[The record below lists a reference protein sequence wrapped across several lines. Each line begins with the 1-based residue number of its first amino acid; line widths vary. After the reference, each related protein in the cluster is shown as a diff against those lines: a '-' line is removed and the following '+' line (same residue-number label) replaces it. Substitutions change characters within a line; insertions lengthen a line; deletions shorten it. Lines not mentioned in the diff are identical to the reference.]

1 MPKKRAARRSVL
13 NRAPVQAKNGHMTG
27 IFFIMLNVLFW
38 GLAPA
43 IIKHGIGFVSPQ
55 AFLYYRFLI
64 VIILTTPFL
73 FLGRKKYGTIKTPG
87 QLLQLLTIGFI
98 TNPLC
103 LGLLFV
109 GLHYTTSAAGAII
122 AGTSPLFIVVMSAL
136 FLKEKITRNEVI
148 GAILG
153 TVGTVM
159 IVLETPI
166 QADAPNPLLGNALI
180 FLYNFIWAAAVLSM
194 KKLANKHEPFLFGY
208 TGWFMG
214 MLVMGLITFKTDPII
229 FMRPLMLLGMW
240 DALWP
245 IIYMAIFASIVGFT
259 AYQVA
264 QKYLPA
270 SEAGIFTY
278 LQPVV
283 TIPLSLFWLHEDFG
297 TLFVTGCIVLIL
309 GVLIAEFHKSS
320 RLKALVSHRR

>member
-1 MPKKRAARRSVL
+1 LPKKRWRSLL

-136 FLKEKITRNEVI
+136 FLKEKIT
-148 GAILG
+148 
-153 TVGTVM
+153 
-159 IVLETPI
+159 
-166 QADAPNPLLGNALI
+166 Q
-180 FLYNFIWAAAVLSM
+180 
-194 KKLANKHEPFLFGY
+194 
-208 TGWFMG
+208 
-214 MLVMGLITFKTDPII
+214 
-229 FMRPLMLLGMW
+229 
-240 DALWP
+240 
-245 IIYMAIFASIVGFT
+245 
-259 AYQVA
+259 Q
-264 QKYLPA
+264 
-270 SEAGIFTY
+270 
-278 LQPVV
+278 
-283 TIPLSLFWLHEDFG
+283 
-297 TLFVTGCIVLIL
+297 
-309 GVLIAEFHKSS
+309 
-320 RLKALVSHRR
+320 